1 MSSGASA
8 SEPTGTSPDAK
19 DRFPSAVSRGLLL
32 FLAVSLGVPIGLALR
47 DGNGWAAAILI
58 STTGAVMAMLYST
71 AYRFAPPYLE
81 IRSGFYRLR
90 VPLAE
95 ISEVRKSTSL
105 LSAPAAGFDRLE
117 IRWGHRQSVLISPRD
132 RAGFLRRL
140 QRENPGIRFLPGAAP
155 LH

>member
-71 AYRFAPPYLE
+71 SYRFAPPHLE
-81 IRSGFYRLR
+81 IRSGFSRLR
-90 VPLAE
+90 LPLAE

-117 IRWGHRQSVLISPRD
+117 IRWGRRQSVLISPRD
-132 RAGFLRRL
+132 RVEFLLRL
-140 QRENPGIRFLPGAAP
+140 QHENPGIHFKPGAEP
-155 LH
+155 RH